1 MPEDPPSL
9 DEIRQQLISLIES
22 SEWRMT
28 EVAEKTGRTYLR
40 RLMQSPTQLSIVNH
54 ILWLLREQ
62 SCELVSVPMG
72 IPEGSRGTA
81 YRIRDPRSP
90 GLYIK
95 AKIEEYIV
103 WILSFKLSD
112 HRKRS

>member
-1 MPEDPPSL
+1 
-9 DEIRQQLISLIES
+9 
-22 SEWRMT
+22 MT

-40 RLMQSPTQLSIVNH
+40 GLMPSPTQMSIVNH
-54 ILWLLREQ
+54 ILTLLHRHD
-62 SCELVSVPMG
+62 CELVPVPMG
-72 IPEGSRGTA
+72 VPEGSRGTA

-95 AKIEEYIV
+95 AKIEDDIV

-112 HRKRS
+112 HRKGH